1 MMPTTAIGVSVLLLA
16 SSVHALKP
24 HIVMIVADDLGYDD
38 LGHNSVMGNN
48 GTTLTPAINSLI
60 DSGLQLA
67 EYYTFKVC
75 SPSRASLLTG
85 RYPWGA
91 GFYDMSDDDEHC
103 TSEFKLLPQLLK
115 ENGYFTAALG

>member
-1 MMPTTAIGVSVLLLA
+1 MLASIQAMAALLLA
-16 SSVHALKP
+16 SPTVQASKP
-24 HIVMIVADDLGYDD
+24 HVIMIVADDLGYDD

-60 DSGLQLA
+60 DNGLQLT

-103 TSEFKLLPQLLK
+103 TSDFKLLPQLLK